1 MDYFVWF
8 MTHHILTVTNDDV
21 HIKQMEEFLDFCL
34 NFSDPNSDGLQ
45 RSPPPVTFSWNEFP
59 STLNP
64 IDDQIAPHLD
74 SVMLDKI
81 DFDDIVKNIKA
92 NQEKE
97 EMNQLI
103 ITPPTSSPSLAQYK
117 AAVLQIFNPKKK
129 NNTHTKQGRKLSF
142 DQQTR
147 KIMVDWLLAHENN
160 PYPTP
165 HEWEY
170 LIDSTGLTKRQVSTF
185 LVNNRS
191 RILHRSPKKA
201 EQVLKA

>member
-1 MDYFVWF
+1 MD
-8 MTHHILTVTNDDV
+8 
-21 HIKQMEEFLDFCL
+21 EFLEFSM
-34 NFSDPNSDGLQ
+34 NFSGPNSDGLQ
-45 RSPPPVTFSWNEFP
+45 RSPPPVIFSWNEFP

-64 IDDQIAPHLD
+64 IDDQIAPSLD

-81 DFDDIVKNIKA
+81 DFDDIVKNMKA
-92 NQEKE
+92 NQAKD
-97 EMNQLI
+97 EMNQMI

-117 AAVLQIFNPKKK
+117 AAILQIFKPKPSKE
-129 NNTHTKQGRKLSF
+129 NNNAHTKPGRKFSF

-147 KIMVDWLLAHENN
+147 KIMVDWLLAHEID

-165 HEWEY
+165 QEWEY

-201 EQVLKA
+201 EQALKA